1 MTLRRVNNLLSVV
14 VICLGLYI
22 ALTPFLPQ
30 IAFLLRDD
38 SPEAS
43 APYQGALAE
52 SVGSTTQTAPPKEN
66 RLVIPSIQ
74 LDEPVVESNSIAAIK
89 DGGTWRRPKT
99 SNPVLGGN
107 TVIVGHRFYGSNT
120 STFYHLDKVLVG
132 QKLALYWDGVEHIYE
147 VTETKVVEA
156 EAVEIE
162 RNTDE
167 SQLTLYTCTPIWTA
181 KQRLVVIAKPIA
193 AEEGNQSNGR

>member
-1 MTLRRVNNLLSVV
+1 MKLRRFNNVLSV
-14 VICLGLYI
+14 IIIGLGLYI

-30 IAFLLRDD
+30 IAYLLRDD

-43 APYQGALAE
+43 APYQGVLAS

-74 LDEPVVESNSIAAIK
+74 LDEPVVEANSIGAIK

-120 STFYHLDKVLVG
+120 STFYHLDKVVVG
-132 QKLALYWDGVEHIYE
+132 EKLAVYWDGVEYVYE

-156 EAVEIE
+156 DAVEIE
-162 RNTDE
+162 KQTTDAR
-167 SQLTLYTCTPIWTA
+167 LTLYTCTPIWTA
-181 KQRLVVIAKPIA
+181 KQRLVVIAKPIIT
-193 AEEGNQSNGR
+193 EDGGVQNER